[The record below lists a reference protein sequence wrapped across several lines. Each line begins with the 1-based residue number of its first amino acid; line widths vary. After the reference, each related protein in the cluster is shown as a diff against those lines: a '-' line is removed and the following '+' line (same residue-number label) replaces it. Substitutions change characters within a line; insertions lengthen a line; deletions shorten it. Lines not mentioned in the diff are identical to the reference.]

1 MGLKSM
7 NLFSVLLKKKLCIQE
22 GGCRY
27 DLRFF
32 CFLLLFSFSLFSLS
46 NEISQDGEVPQ
57 NIDFLPELEK

>member
-1 MGLKSM
+1 MGIKSM
-7 NLFSVLLKKKLCIQE
+7 NLFSVLLKKLCIQE

-32 CFLLLFSFSLFSLS
+32 LFFIVIFFSLFSLS